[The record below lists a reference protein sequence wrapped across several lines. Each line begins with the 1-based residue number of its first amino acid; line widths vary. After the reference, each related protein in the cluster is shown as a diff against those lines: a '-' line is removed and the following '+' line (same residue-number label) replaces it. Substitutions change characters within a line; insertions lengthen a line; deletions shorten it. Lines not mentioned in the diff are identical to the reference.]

1 MPLSD
6 DSLFEYL
13 ATRMGVSGI
22 DRTTLLFSTGLLDS
36 FSMIDLIMFIEQ
48 QSGTR
53 IEPMDVSLDNLD
65 SVERIMAY
73 VSAREQ

>member
-1 MPLSD
+1 MALTD
-6 DSLFEYL
+6 ASLFEYL
-13 ATRMGVSGI
+13 ASRMGVSGI
-22 DRTTLLFSTGLLDS
+22 ERTTLLFSTGVLDS

-65 SVERIMAY
+65 SVERIMTY
-73 VSAREQ
+73 VSARQQ